1 MLNEL
6 AKLLHI
12 FFATD
17 QSYYAEQQAD
27 GTYRKKPGL
36 VTPAFLEKNLRQAG
50 SIAIYQKNSDT
61 TVQWICFDF
70 DILKA
75 NLEPS
80 KIDAASSELKRCVS
94 FFCTAL
100 EEMEIPYLLETSGN
114 RGFHVWITFKE
125 KISYRIGYDIQQ
137 ALLEHIDLCFN
148 KEFIAI
154 DLFPSSST
162 PTDGVGLGV
171 KIPLSKHRKSGK
183 YSQILESPDEIDS
196 YTPTTELD
204 ENLVH
209 KHITILRSHSSTS
222 KSDIE
227 NSLGIFFDLSHDETL
242 YPTRIK
248 SIKTQNNG
256 FSIEDLITHWSNH
269 PPLNLLK
276 SRIFEDHQLNNDE
289 RKLLVGIFG
298 NLTCKN
304 IKNINTLILISIFS
318 QTKNYN
324 PERTKKSIKALSSFY
339 FPSQEQIEKTTGLKF
354 TNTLTTE
361 ELLEA
366 CIPKYA
372 GHEDATFELSEK
384 DIAIARTAELNYL
397 FLNDEAQSRTVIN
410 DLSSCD
416 NEELLTYAKNLLINP
431 KAAQHYKHT
440 RNEGAKKRTLI
451 TLKAPERILTS
462 CILKQLIYF
471 LDIQPNQN
479 SHGYKPNKGFS
490 GGHIFQPWLYLWIKF
505 VSNISNSI
513 EDPNNAD
520 YYIVKTD
527 IKSFYDKIPH
537 DNLKRLLLGGM
548 NSRIDIRR
556 NQLSGAAEEQ
566 YKLFISTLF
575 EITKTITNSNIG
587 LPQGPAYARYL
598 AELYLDNIDND
609 FDSRIKNGE
618 LYLYQRYVDD
628 IFFISPSEQAAND
641 LLKKLTQELELLG
654 LTINTEKTTVTKIR
668 NFSEDFKTYRSQSK
682 YAVDRVSK
690 NFADATET
698 QQNLA
703 INEFMTLVQS
713 DSCEDDLAFIF
724 SHLNGVPELDE
735 WKNEKVIPTIN
746 SGIGRG
752 TLYRHLFNFVLDNRK
767 NWKALEEIGTLTEL
781 QSEVLTSAFINALD
795 TNKVNA
801 RELNSLFESIQEKL
815 SHSEMVVEHLTYLAT
830 TYCTNIDI
838 KKLAPRL
845 IINCLSSAPA
855 PENLVIPSP
864 TVAHLNTALNDIKSL
879 SEFTRAMYPICA
891 SSNLTKA
898 DLNSL
903 ASIFYAKLSS
913 DESKNKLS
921 ISESPEI
928 NTSATASKFYYLLC
942 LFSASNK
949 NSSPDLLKSMWKYC
963 AHIYNLHDTESTSH
977 TSPNWFKKI
986 DDIEIDE
993 AKAHLIISAIVDGNI
1008 FRGLE
1013 DNKKV
1018 FERFHNLL
1026 LLFITFKNNRLYD
1039 ENISAALET
1048 LKDKALF
1055 YSWLIDRK
1063 NVSLFPSSITWF
1075 EKNVVENNSIILK
1088 KDNTILFRKPTPDFH
1103 ESSTPSN
1110 EHNGYSEIVEA
1121 YDSTLLRSLDDLL
1134 GELTVKERLQ
1144 KLISIINYYNNTDVL
1159 PNIYCN
1165 ERILDQDT
1173 LLPFSNELTR
1183 SAHLIFENHNGDV
1196 NSFTNNQKNFIS
1208 CFFETGISGRYGEQF
1223 KFINEKYIANL
1234 DNDIDTLE
1242 FLKKISIQLEEIENT
1257 ESRFYFDV
1265 SASAALHL
1273 SMSEMDPIRRIERFV
1288 TQYHKFNP
1296 SAEDRHIYGI
1306 DEHIRL
1312 SEETPLDVLDAVEI
1326 SVKAIPEKSVL
1337 SLALYL
1343 DKDIAHYK
1351 AILQKLADRRDT
1363 DAPTLDLRK
1372 FRRAYHKILQTIGA
1386 ININGINH
1394 KFSEVK
1400 LFNVIGNNL
1409 QTFEA
1414 SHTIILNTS
1423 EHVYYFQEESTVYV
1437 IALQSSISKIYRSIE
1452 QRASTFSHDGMLIA
1466 SYPDSSFDRDEIVSL
1481 EKFHLAKDVISIHR
1495 DISKHD
1501 AEQLLL
1507 NWLKFLPRKFHRPIV
1522 ILLSAHAVMH
1532 KEEIRN
1538 FLSKVKIL
1546 LETKDC
1552 NPFVIKRISDFN
1564 GTHRI
1569 LYKEGDIGRNV
1580 DSLSPINID
1589 AEAKRAT
1596 IITDNI
1602 ITGSQITSAL
1612 QYYATGIGYKKSANY
1627 FELTSEEMNNL
1638 QARLKKLEHLD
1649 ICTVLYTQ
1657 KAIEHITQACKN
1669 FLNNGIEVN
1678 IIQGRD
1684 IGDDALFGTTQ
1695 KIGESDKSSIRELF
1709 NDSEAMQTLNSHL
1722 NTPSTSRY
1730 ATAFSIDDINKIN
1743 LVTRFQSLPKKC
1755 FSFLCLGLKHDATC
1769 YPLVRVRER
1778 NE

>member
-6 AKLLHI
+6 AKLLHRFI
-12 FFATD
+12 ATD
-17 QSYYAEQQAD
+17 QSYYAEQQTD

-36 VTPAFLEKNLRQAG
+36 VTPAFLEKNLKQAG

-61 TVQWICFDF
+61 TIQWICFDF
-70 DILKA
+70 DILKI
-75 NLEPS
+75 NLESP
-80 KIDAASSELKRCVS
+80 KIDIATSELKQCVK

-100 EEMEIPYLLETSGN
+100 EEMKIPYLLEVSGN

-137 ALLEHIDLCFN
+137 ALLENIDLCFN
-148 KEFIAI
+148 KELIAI

-171 KIPLSKHRKSGK
+171 KIPLSKHRKSGQ
-183 YSQILESPDEIDS
+183 YSQILESTDEIDS
-196 YTPTTELD
+196 YTPKTELD
-204 ENLVH
+204 DNLVT
-209 KHITILRSHSSTS
+209 KHIATLSSHLSTS

-242 YPTRIK
+242 YPTRIR

-256 FSIEDLITHWSNH
+256 FGIEDLMTHWSIH

-276 SRIFEDHQLNNDE
+276 TRIFEEHQLNNDE

-298 NLTCKN
+298 NLACKN
-304 IKNINTLILISIFS
+304 TKNLNILILTSIFS

-354 TNTLTTE
+354 TATLTTE
-361 ELLEA
+361 ELLDA
-366 CIPKYA
+366 CIPKYVEY
-372 GHEDATFELSEK
+372 EDATFELSAK
-384 DIAIARTAELNYL
+384 DIDITRTAELNYL
-397 FLNDEAQSRTVIN
+397 FLNDEAQSKIVIN
-410 DLSSCD
+410 DLSNCD
-416 NEELLTYAKNLLINP
+416 NEELLTYAKSLLIDP
-431 KAAQHYKHT
+431 KSAQHYKHI
-440 RNEGAKKRTLI
+440 RNEGTKERTLI
-451 TLKAPERILTS
+451 TLKAPERIITS

-471 LDIQPNQN
+471 LDIQPNHN

-505 VSNISNSI
+505 VSNISTSI

-527 IKSFYDKIPH
+527 IKNFYDKIPH
-537 DNLKRLLLGGM
+537 DNLKRLLLGGV
-548 NSRIDIRR
+548 NSRIDIKR
-556 NQLSGAAEEQ
+556 NQLSGTPEKL
-566 YKLFISTLF
+566 YKLFINTLF
-575 EITKTITNSNIG
+575 EITETITNSNIG

-609 FDSRIKNGE
+609 FDSRIKKGE

-628 IFFISPSEQAAND
+628 IFFITPSEQAAKD
-641 LLKKLTQELELLG
+641 LLKGLTQDLELLG
-654 LTINTEKTTVTKIR
+654 LAINNEKTTITKIR

-752 TLYRHLFNFVLDNRK
+752 TLYKHLFNFVLDNK
-767 NWKALEEIGTLTEL
+767 NNWKALEEIGPLTEL

-795 TNKVNA
+795 INKANTK
-801 RELNSLFESIQEKL
+801 ELNSLFESIQEKL
-815 SHSEMVVEHLTYLAT
+815 SHTEMVAEHLTYLAT
-830 TYCTNIDI
+830 KYGTNIDI
-838 KKLAPRL
+838 KKIPPRL
-845 IINCLSSAPA
+845 IINCLSSIPA
-855 PENLVIPSP
+855 PENMLIPSF
-864 TVAHLNTALNDIKSL
+864 TIAHLNTALNDIKSL
-879 SEFTRAMYPICA
+879 SEFTRAMYPVCA
-891 SSNLTKA
+891 SSSLTKA
-898 DLNSL
+898 DLNNL

-913 DESKNKLS
+913 DESKDNLS

-949 NSSPDLLKSMWKYC
+949 NSSTELLKSMWKYC

-977 TSPNWFKKI
+977 TNPNWFKKI

-993 AKAHLIISAIVDGNI
+993 AKAHFIISAIVDGNI

-1026 LLFITFKNNRLYD
+1026 LLFITFKNNKLYD

-1063 NVSLFPSSITWF
+1063 NVSLFPNSVTWF

-1088 KDNTILFRKPTPDFH
+1088 KDNTVLFRKPTLDFH
-1103 ESSTPSN
+1103 ESSTPKN
-1110 EHNGYSEIVEA
+1110 EHNGYSEVIET
-1121 YDSTLLRSLDDLL
+1121 YDSSLLRSLDDLL

-1144 KLISIINYYNNTDVL
+1144 KLISIITHYNNTDVL

-1165 ERILDQDT
+1165 ERILSHDT
-1173 LLPFSNELTR
+1173 SLPFSNELTR
-1183 SAHLIFENHNGDV
+1183 SEHLIFENHNGDV
-1196 NSFTNNQKNFIS
+1196 NSLTNNQKNFIS
-1208 CFFETGISGRYGEQF
+1208 CFFETATSGKHGEHF
-1223 KFINEKYIANL
+1223 KLINEKYINNL
-1234 DNDIDTLE
+1234 DNDIDILE
-1242 FLKKISIQLEEIENT
+1242 FLKKTSVQFEEIENA
-1257 ESRFYFDV
+1257 ESGFYFDV
-1265 SASAALHL
+1265 SVSAALHL

-1296 SAEDRHIYGI
+1296 SADDRHIYGI
-1306 DEHIRL
+1306 NEHLKL
-1312 SEETPLDVLDAVEI
+1312 SEETPLDVLDAVEA
-1326 SVKAIPEKSVL
+1326 SVKSIPEKSVL

-1351 AILQKLADRRDT
+1351 TTLQKLAERRDT
-1363 DAPTLDLRK
+1363 DAATLDLSK

-1386 ININGINH
+1386 ININGINY

-1409 QTFEA
+1409 QTFDA

-1437 IALQSSISKIYRSIE
+1437 IALQSSVSKIYRSIE
-1452 QRASTFSHDGMLIA
+1452 QRAASFSHDGKLIA
-1466 SYPDSSFDRDEIVSL
+1466 SYPDSSFDKNEIVSL

-1495 DISKHD
+1495 DISKPD
-1501 AEQLLL
+1501 AELMLLK
-1507 NWLKFLPRKFHRPIV
+1507 WLKFLPRKFHKPII

-1532 KEEIRN
+1532 KEEIKQ
-1538 FLSKVKIL
+1538 FLSKVKTL
-1546 LETKDC
+1546 LETTDC

-1564 GTHRI
+1564 GTHRV

-1627 FELTSEEMNNL
+1627 FDLTSDENKNL
-1638 QARLKKLEHLD
+1638 QASLKKLKHLD
-1649 ICTVLYTQ
+1649 ICTVLYTK
-1657 KAIEHITQACKN
+1657 KAIDHITQACKT
-1669 FLNNGIEVN
+1669 FLNNEIEINV
-1678 IIQGRD
+1678 IHGRD

-1695 KIGESDKSSIRELF
+1695 KIGELDKSTIRELF
-1709 NDSEAMQTLNSHL
+1709 NDPEAMQTLHSHL
-1722 NTPSTSRY
+1722 NKPSTSKY
-1730 ATAFSIDDINKIN
+1730 ANTSSIDDINKTN
-1743 LVTRFQSLPKKC
+1743 LVARFQSLPKKC
-1755 FSFLCLGLKHDATC
+1755 FSFLCLGLKHDTTC
-1769 YPLVRVRER
+1769 HPLVRVRER